1 MALLVVAQP
10 AAEQV
15 GQEPLEVQPAEV
27 RLEQVRL
34 EQVRLEQVRLEQELP
49 EHPAGQSF
57 PARIAVAA
65 VAEHFAASS
74 CS

>member
-1 MALLVVAQP
+1 MALLVVAQV

-15 GQEPLEVQPAEV
+15 GQERPEQEPLGVQPAEV
-27 RLEQVRL
+27 RLEQ
-34 EQVRLEQVRLEQELP
+34 EPLEQELR

-65 VAEHFAASS
+65 VADHRLPIERKAEA
-74 CS
+74 